1 MVKLID
7 QFKLNTNKY
16 KCAIN
21 DDDDDDDDIEI
32 KCMR

>member
-7 QFKLNTNKY
+7 QFKLSTNKY

-21 DDDDDDDDIEI
+21 DDDDDDIEI
-32 KCMR
+32 K

>member
-21 DDDDDDDDIEI
+21 DDDDDDDIEI